1 MASPGPPP
9 DKKKEESF
17 LDKFGTL
24 AKKKRNKQEI
34 EELQNEGRN
43 AIEAPLSSAPV
54 DVNPEAFQLS
64 EGEERSMVEPNSKV
78 CRIFVKFFNTFALV
92 GASSCYLFTVHE

>member
-1 MASPGPPP
+1 MASPGPTPE
-9 DKKKEESF
+9 KKKEESF

-43 AIEAPLSSAPV
+43 AIEAPLSSSAV
-54 DVNPEAFQLS
+54 EVNPEAFQLS
-64 EGEERSMVEPNSKV
+64 EGEERSMVEPMSKV
-78 CRIFVKFFNTFALV
+78 IF
-92 GASSCYLFTVHE
+92 